1 MTKKTMFGYGM
12 MRCTPISLALSLF
25 LVLLF
30 PNPVRADGV
39 TVRPNFAQA
48 KIMVLTQD
56 GANLAL
62 QVELARSDEEISY
75 GLMFLSDLPST
86 DGMLFLLPGYE
97 VQSFWMK
104 NTVMPLD
111 IIFLDEK
118 GAVLNVYAHTTP
130 LSTEH
135 LYSAGPTKMVLE
147 VKAGMAAKW
156 GIGSGAVVTP
166 PPNFITP

>member
-1 MTKKTMFGYGM
+1 MFGYGM
-12 MRCTPISLALSLF
+12 MHRTTISLAISLL
-25 LVLLF
+25 LVLFF
-30 PNPVRADGV
+30 PNSTRADGV
-39 TVRPNFAQA
+39 SVRPDFTQA

-62 QVELARSDEEISY
+62 SVELARSDEEIAY
-75 GLMFLSDLPST
+75 GLMFLSDLPAT

-156 GIGSGAVVTP
+156 GIGPGAVVTP
-166 PPNFITP
+166 PAHFITP